1 MEKVIISGDYAILSG
16 AKALVSMKGPA
27 ADAGKPKVTPPY
39 DLSPN
44 PWSNWG
50 DNNQYPQEIL
60 ADLEK
65 NSVAM
70 RALDKRKRV
79 HFGRG
84 IIAYREKKDAMGA
97 VQKEIVTDPEV
108 TEFFRINAINLQWP
122 DLILGLEIFANG
134 WLEVIL
140 NKGKDHVN
148 RIYVKDPAYCRVA
161 KMDEKNKI
169 QTMYYSA
176 RWEMMPQDDGV
187 FMNDLPFFDPD
198 RYDGVKYPD
207 GQFALQLSY
216 RSFNKS
222 YYHLPIWTSVR
233 TNKWMS
239 IASSV
244 PVLKAAIMKNQMTI
258 KYHIKI
264 PDDYFTLRFPAADY
278 TKEQREAKRLE
289 VLNDMNDF
297 LANVE
302 NSGKAIVSYKF
313 YSKVKQD
320 YLDGW
325 DIEVIDNKLDNS
337 AYLPDSQAANS
348 EILFAIGVDPC
359 LIGAGL
365 PGGKM
370 GAGSGSDKRE
380 AYWMLNADM
389 GTDRAVTLSP
399 LYFIRDFNKWDP
411 TIQFDYVC
419 VDTSQT
425 QDQHPS
431 KINQRVDKTQ
441 P

>member
-1 MEKVIISGDYAILSG
+1 MNKVIISGDYAIMPG
-16 AKALVSMKGPA
+16 AKALVSLKGA
-27 ADAGKPKVTPPY
+27 FADAGTAKITPPY
-39 DLSPN
+39 DISPN
-44 PWSNWG
+44 AWSNWG
-50 DNNQYPQEIL
+50 ESNLFPQEIL

-65 NSVAM
+65 NSVAI

-84 IIAYREKKDAMGA
+84 IIAYREKTDASGVVA
-97 VQKEIVTDPEV
+97 KEIVTDPEIV
-108 TEFFRINAINLQWP
+108 EFFRLNQINLVWP
-122 DLILGLEIFANG
+122 DLIMGLEMFANN
-134 WLEVIL
+134 WVEFIT
-140 NKGKDHVN
+140 NKGRDRIN
-148 RIYVKDPAYCRVA
+148 RVFVKDPAYCRIS

-169 QTMYYSA
+169 KMMYYSA
-176 RWEMMPQDDGV
+176 RWEMMPQ
-187 FMNDLPFFDPD
+187 
-198 RYDGVKYPD
+198 YDGIVMAELPMYDNTLYDGSKYPL
-207 GQFALQLSY
+207 GQFAIQLSY

-222 YYHLPIWTSVR
+222 YYHLPIWNSVR
-233 TNKWMS
+233 VNKWMN

-258 KYHIKI
+258 KYHIQI
-264 PDDYFTLRFPAADY
+264 PEDYFTKRYPDKDF
-278 TKEQREAKRLE
+278 TVEQREKKKQE
-289 VLNDMNDF
+289 VLDDMNGF

-302 NSGKAIVSYKF
+302 NYGNAVISYKF

-320 YLDGW
+320 YLEGW
-325 DIEVIDNKLDNS
+325 NIEVIDNKLDNS

-389 GTDRAVTLSP
+389 GTDRAVSLSP
-399 LYFIRDFNKWDP
+399 LYFIRDFNHWDP
-411 TIQFDYVC
+411 AIQFDYVC

>member
-1 MEKVIISGDYAILSG
+1 MNKVIISGDYAIMPG
-16 AKALVSMKGPA
+16 AKALVSLKGA
-27 ADAGKPKVTPPY
+27 FADAGTAKITPPY
-39 DLSPN
+39 DISPN
-44 PWSNWG
+44 AWSNWG
-50 DNNQYPQEIL
+50 ESNLFPQEIL

-65 NSVAM
+65 NSVAI

-84 IIAYREKKDAMGA
+84 IIAYREKTDASGVVA
-97 VQKEIVTDPEV
+97 KEIVTDPEIV
-108 TEFFRINAINLQWP
+108 EFFRLNQINLVWP
-122 DLILGLEIFANG
+122 DLIMGLEMFANN
-134 WLEVIL
+134 WVEFIT
-140 NKGKDHVN
+140 NKGRDRIN
-148 RIYVKDPAYCRVA
+148 RVFVKDPAYCRIS

-169 QTMYYSA
+169 KMMYYSA
-176 RWEMMPQDDGV
+176 RWEMMPQ
-187 FMNDLPFFDPD
+187 
-198 RYDGVKYPD
+198 YDGIVMAELPMYDNTLYDGSKYPL
-207 GQFALQLSY
+207 GQFAIQLSY

-222 YYHLPIWTSVR
+222 YYHLPIWNSVR
-233 TNKWMS
+233 VNKWMN

-258 KYHIKI
+258 KYHIQI
-264 PDDYFTLRFPAADY
+264 PEDYFTKRYPDKDF
-278 TKEQREAKRLE
+278 TVEQREKKKQE
-289 VLNDMNDF
+289 VLDDMNGF

-302 NSGKAIVSYKF
+302 NSGKAVISYKF

-320 YLDGW
+320 YLEGW
-325 DIEVIDNKLDNS
+325 NIEVIDNKLDNS

-389 GTDRAVTLSP
+389 GTDRAVSLSP
-399 LYFIRDFNKWDP
+399 LYFIRDFNHWDP
-411 TIQFDYVC
+411 AIQFDYVC